1 GIQIAGNTWDSS
13 LRNQIK
19 DSFKENPTP
28 TNFQFLFNLGL
39 RAHFASTMHRRFLS
53 ASQSIQHGMEF
64 GVKIPAINQRYLRAN
79 GADVDYRR
87 LYAFYINYT
96 IGF

>member
-1 GIQIAGNTWDSS
+1 
-13 LRNQIK
+13 
-19 DSFKENPTP
+19 
-28 TNFQFLFNLGL
+28 
-39 RAHFASTMHRRFLS
+39 
-53 ASQSIQHGMEF
+53 
-64 GVKIPAINQRYLRAN
+64 QRYLRAN

>member
-1 GIQIAGNTWDSS
+1 MSCKIHPFKVTPPPPSFFNHSPSPPQHQNTLCRLCLSKKKNNERLGVRQ
-13 LRNQIK
+13 LRFVVRDWN
-19 DSFKENPTP
+19 
-28 TNFQFLFNLGL
+28 
-39 RAHFASTMHRRFLS
+39 
-53 ASQSIQHGMEF
+53 GMEF
-64 GVKIPAINQRYLRAN
+64 GVKIPAINQRYLKAN